1 MKNPLNRLALGVAA
15 GALIVGAAIAAP
27 RTESGRTLVVPAEHQ
42 SLGQTYYV
50 HGGKDVQVTFTSDA
64 AIEHIKGVS
73 GQVVGYAVAPT
84 DGSPIAGLL
93 TGEFRLPVASIDTG
107 IPLRNEHLQSGRW
120 LNAADYPDVV
130 FNLEKTENVKVS
142 SDPAPAGVTV
152 YTADLVGTMTIRD
165 QTKPF
170 RTTAKI
176 TAMPESDV
184 TKRRAPGDILII
196 RANYPV
202 NLREFGFNDP
212 GMSAGMV
219 ADTVSI
225 DTFLFLSTAS
235 PDRPR
240 R

>member
-1 MKNPLNRLALGVAA
+1 MKISPLRATLGLAAMTLALGA
-15 GALIVGAAIAAP
+15 GVNAAP
-27 RTESGRTLVVPAEHQ
+27 RTESGRTLVVPSEHK
-42 SLGQTYYV
+42 SLGKVYYV

-84 DGSPIAGLL
+84 EGSVAGLL
-93 TGEFRLPVASIDTG
+93 AGEFRLPVASIDTG

-120 LNAADYPDVV
+120 LNSADYPDVV
-130 FNLEKTENVKVS
+130 FNLEKSENVRAS
-142 SDPAPAGVTV
+142 GDAAPAGVSV
-152 YTADLVGTMTIRD
+152 YSADLIGTMTVRD
-165 QTKPF
+165 ITKPF

-176 TAMPESDV
+176 TVMPESDA

-196 RANYPV
+196 RATYPI
-202 NLREFGFNDP
+202 NLREFGINDP

-219 ADTVSI
+219 AETVSI
-225 DTFLFLSTAS
+225 DTFLFLSTVT
-235 PDRPR
+235 PDGPR